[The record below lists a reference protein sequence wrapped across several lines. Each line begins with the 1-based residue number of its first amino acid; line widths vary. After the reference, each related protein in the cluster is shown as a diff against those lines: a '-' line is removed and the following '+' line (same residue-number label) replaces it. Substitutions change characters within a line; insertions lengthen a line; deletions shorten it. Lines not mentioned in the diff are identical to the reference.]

1 MVLWAFKNHD
11 LMTVSEALDIAED
24 ATGNFFKFSPSQ
36 WKRHRFEVKTQL
48 LLQGDEIIHHAFALL
63 NKASSVVYGYES
75 KTKKRDFY
83 YICLQD
89 HQILKALRRDKDL
102 GLLPLLVYVL
112 THELVHIVRF
122 CNFFQRF
129 DVSSEERNKEEEIV
143 HTTTFDILRNISNPK
158 LDYVLDSYQGHRVC
172 NLGLS

>member
-1 MVLWAFKNHD
+1 MVLWSFENRD
-11 LMTVSEALDIAED
+11 LMTVREALDIAED

-36 WKRHRFEVKTQL
+36 WKRYPFEVKTL
-48 LLQGDEIIHHAFALL
+48 LSLSGDEIIKHAFALL
-63 NKASSVVYGYES
+63 NKASRVIDGYEL

-89 HQILKALRRDKDL
+89 HQILKALNRDKDL

-129 DVSSEERNKEEEIV
+129 DVSRKERNREEGIV
-143 HTTTFDILRNISNPK
+143 HATTFDILRNISNPK
-158 LDYVLDSYQGHRVC
+158 LDYVLDSYEGHRVC
-172 NLGLS
+172 NVGLS